1 MSTWRAFCET
11 LHLVVLG
18 LWLGTL
24 VAVGAAAA
32 VMFPAMKALNV
43 RLVDFPGGAGDGS
56 DHYRIAA
63 GRIAE
68 RVFLVGD
75 IIMFPCALIAAAT
88 LGVLI
93 VFHRI
98 PVARP
103 AAIIRSLAMGVAL
116 ASLAALLLIVTP
128 GVNRGAQGHFAA
140 AKIGDVAA
148 AQKHM
153 AAVDDLHPIATNLM
167 TIEFLS
173 VFIALACC
181 AWSLARPY
189 AGMSPARPSVPR
201 YEEPALT
208 RGGGKRA

>member
-11 LHLVVLG
+11 LHLVALG

-43 RLVDFPGGAGDGS
+43 RLADFPGDGA

-88 LGVLI
+88 LGVLLTI
-93 VFHRI
+93 HRI

-103 AAIIRSLAMGVAL
+103 AAIMRSLALGVAL
-116 ASLAALLLIVTP
+116 AALAALLLIVTP
-128 GVNRGAQGHFAA
+128 GINRGAQGHFAA
-140 AKIGDVAA
+140 ARIGDVAA
-148 AQKHM
+148 AQRHM

-167 TIEFLS
+167 LVEFLG
-173 VFIALACC
+173 VFIALVCG
-181 AWSLARPY
+181 AWSLARPTVRF
-189 AGMSPARPSVPR
+189 GSPTTSESR
-201 YEEPALT
+201 YEEPALA